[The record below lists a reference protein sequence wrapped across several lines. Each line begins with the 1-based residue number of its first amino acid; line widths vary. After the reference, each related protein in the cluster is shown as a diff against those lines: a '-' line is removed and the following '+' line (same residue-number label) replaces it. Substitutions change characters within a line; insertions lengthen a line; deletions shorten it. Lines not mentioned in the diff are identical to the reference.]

1 MFDEWLRISR
11 TTDCIRSAKLSKRYM
26 NSLHVRNKMPTT
38 NGYRWPEKTNHFF
51 KSSNLLSIGV
61 PHKFHLFVSYD
72 CYSYHRIELT
82 SCAQCKILTSRDSR
96 NEIKMGYTKNKKS
109 SLVSGNWL
117 GGNFFFTYTP
127 NQTKQM
133 KLKKKRE
140 CPRKID

>member
-1 MFDEWLRISR
+1 MVKYFRKKAPVYMFDEWLRISR

-72 CYSYHRIELT
+72 CYSYHIVEVDVMCSVQDINISGFKKWDKNGIHQGQKKVVLFP
-82 SCAQCKILTSRDSR
+82 
-96 NEIKMGYTKNKKS
+96 EIS
-109 SLVSGNWL
+109 QEEI
-117 GGNFFFTYTP
+117 FFFTYP
-127 NQTKQM
+127 
-133 KLKKKRE
+133 
-140 CPRKID
+140 PAYIHI